1 MKYNNVEFLLVDDGS
16 TDGSSEICDRYGTR
30 DSRFHVFHIKNRGVA
45 GARNYGISRASG
57 DYLLFVDSDDYVE
70 KTYCEKIESAI
81 LREDPDVI
89 VFAGIEENGREKE
102 QLTVPFSK
110 KRVVWNG
117 HDFLL
122 ESYKTHSLYYQVWM
136 YAYRREY
143 IQKYD
148 LRFVEGIYH
157 EDVEFTPRALLNA
170 KKILVLNNCLY
181 HYRVRDGSISNLADK
196 TKNIEDLFNVL
207 RMQIKLAEGQEPR
220 LRKWM
225 LEQGLSLEMLAFFEP
240 RLDYF
245 AKWWIQLFAER
256 TQRMFGFVRELL
268 GTKGDADFNKLFSRI
283 EKYEGISDNMEIE
296 IAKYLDKVSDAH
308 LSDET
313 KAKIRAMLREISEIE
328 SIGDSCYNIA
338 RTLSRKERGKE
349 DFTERQYE
357 HLHQMFELTDDS
369 LTQMNVMLGGRKD
382 KFDANRSFNIENEIN
397 NYRNQ
402 LRSQNINDVNAHEYT
417 YAIGTM
423 YMDII
428 SECEKLGDYV
438 INVVEARMGTRQKDA

>member
-1 MKYNNVEFLLVDDGS
+1 MKEPFFSIIVPIYNVEVYLSTCLESLCEMKYNNVEFLLVDDGS

-148 LRFVEGIYH
+148 LRFVEGVYH

-170 KKILVLNNCLY
+170 KKILVLNDCLY

-225 LEQGLSLEMLAFFEP
+225 LDMVVNSYLSMVQEA
-240 RLDYF
+240 
-245 AKWWIQLFAER
+245 
-256 TQRMFGFVRELL
+256 RMYRSEY
-268 GTKGDADFNKLFSRI
+268 R
-283 EKYEGISDNMEIE
+283 M
-296 IAKYLDKVSDAH
+296 YLDKKILRGNAATVYNRIRVALYYVSVR
-308 LSDET
+308 LYC
-313 KAKIRAMLREISEIE
+313 K
-328 SIGDSCYNIA
+328 
-338 RTLSRKERGKE
+338 
-349 DFTERQYE
+349 
-357 HLHQMFELTDDS
+357 
-369 LTQMNVMLGGRKD
+369 
-382 KFDANRSFNIENEIN
+382 
-397 NYRNQ
+397 
-402 LRSQNINDVNAHEYT
+402 INDWYKRT
-417 YAIGTM
+417 
-423 YMDII
+423 D
-428 SECEKLGDYV
+428 
-438 INVVEARMGTRQKDA
+438 RR